1 MIPHRVFLD
10 LFAGTAPVGRKIA
23 EMGYAVLEFDVAN
36 GAAADL
42 SCRRTQDQLVGWMKA
57 GLVWG
62 LWLATPCVTLTRAR
76 RDNTAGLPR
85 PLRSSD
91 LPHGLPGLTA
101 AEQAQVREAN
111 KLIAFAGRLLALASR
126 LGVIAGEENPST
138 SILWC
143 FRIAVNY

>member
-1 MIPHRVFLD
+1 
-10 LFAGTAPVGRKIA
+10 
-23 EMGYAVLEFDVAN
+23 
-36 GAAADL
+36 
-42 SCRRTQDQLVGWMKA
+42 MKA
-57 GLVWG
+57 GLDWG

-126 LGVIAGEENPST
+126 LGVIAGEENPNT

-143 FRIAVNY
+143 FPDRRKLLDKH